1 MNGKNLGLPAFA
13 LVLAS
18 SLLAPPASAQT
29 AQTAQGAAT
38 PGTTAAAPAAATDAK
53 SDALSIMRYSEDG
66 GKAIREI
73 GLARVAIFNGD
84 PKLASDLIARAKA
97 SIAKAQQEA
106 PTFTVKMSTVS
117 NGKVVGTQTETDKVE
132 MVPVDGELVLAEDFV
147 PTPEKRA
154 RIDKANEHFR
164 NGKAKEALE
173 ELRLGDIGVLYSRA
187 WMPLASASKRLEQA
201 TKLMDD
207 HKYYEANLALKA
219 IGDSITTDSVI
230 LNESIKTKS

>member
-1 MNGKNLGLPAFA
+1 
-13 LVLAS
+13 
-18 SLLAPPASAQT
+18 
-29 AQTAQGAAT
+29 
-38 PGTTAAAPAAATDAK
+38 
-53 SDALSIMRYSEDG
+53 
-66 GKAIREI
+66 
-73 GLARVAIFNGD
+73 
-84 PKLASDLIARAKA
+84 
-97 SIAKAQQEA
+97 
-106 PTFTVKMSTVS
+106 
-117 NGKVVGTQTETDKVE
+117 